1 MPLERPPALEARQT
15 TALALGMAVALLAA
29 PAAAIVDPRVFKCE
43 DAAAGAIGKWASQR
57 AACIVQC
64 EVVRTGGD
72 ATRVC
77 SDPPG
82 FDPVTLACMGPPDA
96 QYEATVMQVC
106 PPENFPRCAPY
117 EGETPQ
123 SFAAGEEAAQAA
135 LIDPVVAPELLC
147 DPARLSC
154 EAAVVKALGA
164 LATNLGRCLRKCYR
178 VLQGRD
184 DRRTCT
190 PDTADDP
197 FDGLEPRARECTAG
211 ALARAGTKITAACPT
226 LPDCGSYSSGTPGLL
241 SLVTGPFAAAYADP
255 ASNPYCADTVRL
267 ISIAADGIRGGD
279 GDSAPSGI
287 SDDGHVVAFTSA
299 ATNLVTDDTNG
310 VVDAFVHDWTTGT
323 TERVSVASDGS
334 EGNRDSFALGLSPD
348 GRFVVFD
355 SDATNLVAGD
365 ANGSPDV
372 FVHDRVMRTTE
383 RVSVASDG
391 TGGNGYSAGGGL
403 SADGRFV
410 AFLSWADNLVAG
422 DTNANSDIF
431 VHDRTTGATER
442 VSVASDGTQGNLYSN
457 GPIDISAD
465 GRFVVF
471 VSFAS
476 NLVPGD
482 TNGNNSYQGEDV
494 FLHDRM
500 TGATE
505 RVSLATNGSELTA
518 GGFGGRISADGRI
531 VVYNE
536 HSVDYSGPRVYAY
549 DRTTGARDV
558 PPFSQPVYFPAI
570 SAEGRFVGGG
580 NEVYDRQTGSIET
593 VTLTARRVFS
603 PSPSGDGFP
612 LPSGDGRFIAFE
624 SASPNLVAYDHNNK
638 LDVFLH
644 DRATPPPP

>member
-1 MPLERPPALEARQT
+1 MRLRSDVGIREGSGVVVPMPLERPPALEARQT

-135 LIDPVVAPELLC
+135 LIDPVVAPDLLC

-154 EAAVVKALGA
+154 EAAVVQALGA

-190 PDTADDP
+190 PH
-197 FDGLEPRARECTAG
+197 TAG
-211 ALARAGTKITAACPT
+211 
-226 LPDCGSYSSGTPGLL
+226 
-241 SLVTGPFAAAYADP
+241 DP
-255 ASNPYCADTVRL
+255 
-267 ISIAADGIRGGD
+267 
-279 GDSAPSGI
+279 
-287 SDDGHVVAFTSA
+287 
-299 ATNLVTDDTNG
+299 TNLVTDDTNG

-372 FVHDRVMRTTE
+372 FVHDRVMR
-383 RVSVASDG
+383 
-391 TGGNGYSAGGGL
+391 
-403 SADGRFV
+403 
-410 AFLSWADNLVAG
+410 
-422 DTNANSDIF
+422 
-431 VHDRTTGATER
+431 
-442 VSVASDGTQGNLYSN
+442 
-457 GPIDISAD
+457 
-465 GRFVVF
+465 
-471 VSFAS
+471 
-476 NLVPGD
+476 
-482 TNGNNSYQGEDV
+482 
-494 FLHDRM
+494 
-500 TGATE
+500 
-505 RVSLATNGSELTA
+505 
-518 GGFGGRISADGRI
+518 
-531 VVYNE
+531 
-536 HSVDYSGPRVYAY
+536 
-549 DRTTGARDV
+549 
-558 PPFSQPVYFPAI
+558 
-570 SAEGRFVGGG
+570 
-580 NEVYDRQTGSIET
+580 
-593 VTLTARRVFS
+593 
-603 PSPSGDGFP
+603 
-612 LPSGDGRFIAFE
+612 
-624 SASPNLVAYDHNNK
+624 
-638 LDVFLH
+638 
-644 DRATPPPP
+644 